1 MKKEED
7 LIQSSSELL
16 TEAEQAAN
24 LKAIKEVVAA
34 KKAGELKGAKAAKQV
49 LARQKSQTP
58 AQNQK
63 DISLLQKKLE
73 NTSKQVSKIIANFGN
88 VHKDLQDL
96 KTEYIQ
102 SQNQDESDDS
112 ENVQLEI
119 DQKEIQVAKMKKEF
133 SKIRQGLAQIK
144 VVPEFRPLVENITL
158 QLDNAY
164 SEDIEDI
171 EDIQLS
177 DSLSLISEAH
187 LHNQIVQKKLESIM
201 RY

>member
-1 MKKEED
+1 MD
-7 LIQSSSELL
+7 
-16 TEAEQAAN
+16 AN
-24 LKAIKEVVAA
+24 GFFGQWGGAYIPEV
-34 KKAGELKGAKAAKQV
+34 LY
-49 LARQKSQTP
+49 QT
-58 AQNQK
+58 
-63 DISLLQKKLE
+63 
-73 NTSKQVSKIIANFGN
+73 F
-88 VHKDLQDL
+88 QDL

-144 VVPEFRPLVENITL
+144 VVPEFRPLAENITL